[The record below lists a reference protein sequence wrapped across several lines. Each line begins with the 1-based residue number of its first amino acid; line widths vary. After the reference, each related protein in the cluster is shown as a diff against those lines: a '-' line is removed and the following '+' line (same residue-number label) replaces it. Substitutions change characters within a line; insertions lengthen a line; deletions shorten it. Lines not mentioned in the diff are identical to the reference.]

1 MKSRPV
7 SIMLTRCGFTIIE
20 LLVSISIIA
29 VLMSLI
35 LPAVSRARESA
46 RRIQCA
52 NRMRNVGVALLSY
65 EATHRRFPAAGYWGG
80 PDKSSPW
87 PNHNWVVEILAN
99 LDRQDL
105 HDRWD
110 KSKSR
115 LDSANLDIAETFLE
129 VLVCPSD
136 VTTNGRGDLSY
147 AVNGGIGE
155 STFLNGVHD
164 CPVDPFYKVIDLNGN
179 GVVCNGIGVPDG
191 PPSDRD
197 LFKATGL
204 FFTEN
209 YGFSGTPG
217 YRGTVRHHNVGS
229 ISDGPSMTLLLA
241 ENVRVG
247 YDPFAAEPANWS
259 SPDTRRSRVFFSHR
273 VCQNNVCSTGQVD
286 YSKAN
291 SGDHAINAGLIQ
303 PEGES
308 PWASSYHSGG
318 LNVVFADG
326 HLTFLSEDIDGRVYA
341 SLFTPQGRSFLATPL
356 DQGVIGTEF

>member
-1 MKSRPV
+1 MKSRCH
-7 SIMLTRCGFTIIE
+7 SIPSCRTGFTIIE

-35 LPAVSRARESA
+35 LPAVTRARESA

-52 NRMRNVGVALLSY
+52 NRVRNLGVALLSY
-65 EATHRRFPAAGYWGG
+65 ETSHRRFPAAGYWGG
-80 PDKSSPW
+80 PDKSNPW

-105 HDRWD
+105 HDLWD

-115 LDSANLDIAETFLE
+115 LDQANLDIAESNLE

-136 VTTNGRGDLSY
+136 ITANGLGDLSY

-164 CPVDPFYKVIDLNGN
+164 CPVDPFYGVLDLNGN
-179 GVVCNGIGVPDG
+179 GVVCNGTGIPDG
-191 PPSDRD
+191 SPSDRD
-197 LFKATGL
+197 IFKATGL

-217 YRGTVRHHNVGS
+217 YQGTDRHHTVDS
-229 ISDGPSMTLLLA
+229 ISDGASTTLLLL

-247 YDPFAAEPANWS
+247 YDPFAASPANWS
-259 SPDTRRSRVFFSHR
+259 SPETRRSRVFFSHR
-273 VCQNNVCSTGQVD
+273 VCQNNVCSAGQVD
-286 YSKAN
+286 YSLAN
-291 SGDHAINAGLIQ
+291 SGDHAINAGLVQ

-318 LNVVFADG
+318 VNVVFADG
-326 HLTFLSEDIDGRVYA
+326 HMTFLSEDIDGRVYA
-341 SLFTPQGRSFLATPL
+341 SLFTPQGRSLLATPL
-356 DQGVIGTEF
+356 DQGVINTDF